1 MEPVFVAGTTV
12 QHASLHN
19 LGEVRRKD
27 IRIGDTVIVQRAGDV
42 IPQVV
47 GPVISLRSGKEKRF
61 RMPKKCPVCGHDVVK
76 PEDEV
81 RTYCPNRA
89 CPAQIF
95 RLLTHFASRGAMDI
109 EGLGESM
116 AQQLLQSGLVGDI
129 GDVYDLTKDRLVTL
143 ERMGE
148 KSAENLLAGI
158 EASKQRPLGRVL
170 FALGIRHVGGET
182 ADLLA
187 GHFGNID
194 AIKEAS
200 AEDLAAVSSIG
211 PKVAESIYAYFHDDQ
226 NLSVIEKLRNAGVK
240 LEGAAA
246 AREGPLM
253 GSTFVVTG
261 SLSRWSRNE
270 IESLIKRLGG
280 GVGSSVTKKTSYLV
294 AGESPGS
301 KLTKAEEY
309 KVPVL
314 DEDGFQA
321 LLQEHGI
328 SV

>member
-1 MEPVFVAGTTV
+1 
-12 QHASLHN
+12 
-19 LGEVRRKD
+19 
-27 IRIGDTVIVQRAGDV
+27 
-42 IPQVV
+42 
-47 GPVISLRSGKEKRF
+47 
-61 RMPKKCPVCGHDVVK
+61 
-76 PEDEV
+76 
-81 RTYCPNRA
+81 
-89 CPAQIF
+89 
-95 RLLTHFASRGAMDI
+95 MDI

-116 AQQLLQSGLVGDI
+116 AYQLMNAKLVEDAGDL
-129 GDVYDLTKDRLVTL
+129 YKLTKEDLVQL

-148 KSAENLLAGI
+148 KSAENLLAGVA
-158 EASKQRPLGRVL
+158 ASRERPLGRVL

-187 GHFGNID
+187 GHFGSVD
-194 AIKEAS
+194 AITA
-200 AEDLAAVSSIG
+200 AGVEDLAAVSSIG

-226 NLSVIEKLRNAGVK
+226 NLAVIEKLRDAGVK

-246 AREGPLM
+246 AREGPLI

-270 IESLIKRLGG
+270 VESLIKGLGG
-280 GVGSSVTKKTSYLV
+280 SVGSSVTKKTSYLV

-301 KLTKAEEY
+301 KLTKAQEY
-309 KVPVL
+309 AVPVL